1 MFQVIYFTISIMTP
15 YYYNKDIHNF
25 GNTGFGGFI
34 HSELA
39 PYATKYIDN
48 IRYKGRD
55 IRKEIMEKYNDKSI
69 LDMCCGTGMS
79 TMPNSIGIDT
89 SPEMINVARR
99 YNKECEFY
107 LGNAE
112 NYKPEEEFDIVT
124 CMFAMHEMPKKA
136 QIKTIN
142 NALNIAKEKVIIVDI
157 SPDYKPSQIML
168 SGEPYLPD
176 YLKNIK
182 YILKDLDYYNFIP
195 NHVAVWKATLS

>member
-1 MFQVIYFTISIMTP
+1 MITIIYCFAINTP

-25 GNTGFGGFI
+25 GNIGFGGFI

-55 IRKEIMEKYNDKSI
+55 IRKEIMENYYDKSI

-99 YNKECEFY
+99 YNKDCEFY
-107 LGNAE
+107 LANAE
-112 NYKPEEEFDIVT
+112 NYKPQQEFDIVT

-157 SPDYKPSQIML
+157 SPDYKPSKIML

-182 YILKDLDYYNFIP
+182 CILKDLDYYNFIP
-195 NHVAVWKATLS
+195 NHVAVWKANLS